1 MAKKTPPEPALDV
14 NALACAAG
22 LERALSQFPQD
33 VAAAA
38 QSAAQARSLL
48 GAQENNT
55 GEPWPPMRVR
65 TLT

>member
-1 MAKKTPPEPALDV
+1 MAKRTPFEPAPDV
-14 NALACAAG
+14 DVLARAAG
-22 LERALSQFPQD
+22 LESALRQFPQD
-33 VAAAA
+33 IAAAA